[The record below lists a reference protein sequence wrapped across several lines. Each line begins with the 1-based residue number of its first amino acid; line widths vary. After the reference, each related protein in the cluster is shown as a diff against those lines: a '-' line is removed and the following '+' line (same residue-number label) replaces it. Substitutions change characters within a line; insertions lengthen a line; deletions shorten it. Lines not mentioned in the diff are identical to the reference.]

1 MVMAPQEYWEYY
13 HYKRRAGSWRA
24 AMQEVATRV
33 EDTLGTPVLFL
44 ALGECVVSLGLQG
57 KRPTLE
63 RPVTAHWAL

>member
-13 HYKRRAGSWRA
+13 HNKPQAGPWRA
-24 AMQEVATRV
+24 AMQELATSV

-57 KRPTLE
+57 KRPTLD